1 MKSNPVGRK
10 SLEDHVKKLVIHI
23 GKYKDMPLIEVTDLD
38 WLDWYVKSEYSSA
51 WQKKLVNWY
60 IDDIAK
66 SIRDSIEESKEADRI
81 VAAKLEEELK
91 GGKWVDENF

>member
-1 MKSNPVGRK
+1 MK

-23 GKYKDMPLIEVTDLD
+23 GKYKDMPLTEITDLD
-38 WLDWYVKSEYSSA
+38 WLDWYVKSDYSSA

-66 SIRDSIEESKEADRI
+66 SIIDKTNVAKIEEEYKSQL
-81 VAAKLEEELK
+81 LEEELK

>member
-1 MKSNPVGRK
+1 MK

-23 GKYKDMPLIEVTDLD
+23 GKYKDMPLTEVTDLD
-38 WLDWYVKSEYSSA
+38 WLDWYVKSDYSSK

-66 SIRDSIEESKEADRI
+66 SIQDKMDQSKLEQEKES
-81 VAAKLEEELK
+81 AKLDEELK
-91 GGKWVDENF
+91 NGIWVDENF